1 MLTLS
6 VYPNASLWVINK
18 YVLLFGNV
26 AGCPSLFSLSVVIS
40 VAHYQ
45 IYYVYTSRQPRTQ
58 QRYANRV
65 SKSMFFLTG
74 FQFNA

>member
-6 VYPNASLWVINK
+6 VYPTASLWVINK

-26 AGCPSLFSLSVVIS
+26 AECPSLFSLSIVIS
-40 VAHYQ
+40 GVYYQ

-58 QRYANRV
+58 QRYANCV
-65 SKSMFFLTG
+65 SKSMFF
-74 FQFNA
+74 